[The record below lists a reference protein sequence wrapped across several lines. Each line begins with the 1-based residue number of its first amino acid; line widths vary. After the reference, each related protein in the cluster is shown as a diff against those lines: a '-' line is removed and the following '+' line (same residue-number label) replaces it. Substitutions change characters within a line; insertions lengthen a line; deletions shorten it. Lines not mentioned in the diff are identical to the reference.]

1 METHRELLK
10 ADCKFWSLGEQRVR
24 DAVLYHTH
32 FLNTK
37 MNPSSQNIT
46 QAPYSL
52 HCNIPALK
60 KHSRDNKLLKYNR
73 SSLWNSWKLKFTNFQ
88 WKPRRVKCSV
98 LWLCFQKDLTR
109 KKKLIFFTVDRLKRL
124 MRRHL
129 HLITQEYTSQ
139 QSFPSVPSDCALSY
153 VLVIADT
160 DSKLNFSLC
169 FLPLLSMVC
178 ILTNFVTWAL
188 ISSAAAKWEYQ
199 AMANNLGIAMR
210 VKDINSV

>member
-1 METHRELLK
+1 METQRELLK
-10 ADCKFWSLGEQRVR
+10 ADCKFWSIGKWRVR
-24 DAVLYHTH
+24 DAVLHHTN

-60 KHSRDNKLLKYNR
+60 KHSRDNKLLTYNR
-73 SSLWNSWKLKFTNFQ
+73 SSLWNSWKLKSSQIFSENHEEWNGAF
-88 WKPRRVKCSV
+88 CDSV
-98 LWLCFQKDLTR
+98 SKKILP
-109 KKKLIFFTVDRLKRL
+109 KKLTFFTFNRLKRL

-129 HLITQEYTSQ
+129 HLITQEEYTSQ
-139 QSFPSVPSDCALSY
+139 RSFPSVPSDCPLSY

-188 ISSAAAKWEYQ
+188 ISSAAAKWEYK
-199 AMANNLGIAMR
+199 AIANNLGIAMR